1 MSFKD
6 GFVGPS
12 YQLMF
17 KVNNIVKTNTYVVD
31 TLDMLLG
38 IIGGFAALVW

>member
-1 MSFKD
+1 
-6 GFVGPS
+6 
-12 YQLMF
+12 MF
-17 KVNNIVKTNTYVVD
+17 KVSSKVKNNTYVVD